1 MSLKVPKAGG
11 PALFKEGYKVCLPS
25 RSTFH
30 QHLWSGLVAKG
41 IAGDPD
47 GS

>member
-11 PALFKEGYKVCLPS
+11 PALFKEGYKVGLPLC
-25 RSTFH
+25 STFH
-30 QHLWSGLVAKG
+30 QHLWSDLVAEG
-41 IAGDPD
+41 IAGGPD

>member
-11 PALFKEGYKVCLPS
+11 PALFKEGYKVGLPS

-30 QHLWSGLVAKG
+30 QHPWSDLVGQG
-41 IAGDPD
+41 IEGGPD